1 MKVLVLNCGS
11 SSIKYQLLDMKGEA
25 DLLAKG
31 LLERIGLPEGVL
43 THKGPHCKS
52 LELSKHIPDHT
63 VGIKLILDILI
74 APETGVIKTLNEID
88 AVGHRVAHGGE
99 YFDKSAFIT
108 PDART
113 NIENCCSLAPL
124 HNPANLKGI
133 DAMLKLLPGIPQVA
147 VFDTSFHQT
156 MPDYAY
162 FYPLPYEYYEKH
174 KIRRYGFHGTSHK
187 FVAEKACKALNWNI
201 KERKIITCHLGN
213 GASIC
218 AIDKGISVDTSMGFT
233 PVEGLMMGTRVGDLD
248 LGAILH
254 IMKVDNLDIESTN
267 NLINKKSGLQGFS
280 GVSSDMRDLMEA
292 GKNGNKRADTTIEMF
307 AYRVRKYIGAYVAAM
322 NGIDLIIFTGGIGE
336 NAWPVRERIAKH
348 LDYLGAKFDSK
359 TNENTRGI
367 DGILSTPES
376 KIKIMVVTTNEELV
390 IAGDTL
396 RIVSAMKVK

>member
-11 SSIKYQLLDMKGEA
+11 SSIKYQLLDMKAEA
-25 DLLAKG
+25 ELLAKG
-31 LLERIGLPEGVL
+31 LVERIGLPEGIL

-52 LELSKHIPDHT
+52 LELNKPIPDHT
-63 VGIKLILDILI
+63 VGIKLILDILV
-74 APETGVIKTLNEID
+74 APETGVINSLNDID

-99 YFDKSAFIT
+99 YFDQSSFIT
-108 PDART
+108 PQART

-133 DAMLKLLPGIPQVA
+133 DAMTTLLPGVPQVA

-156 MPDYAY
+156 MPEYAF
-162 FYPLPYEYYEKH
+162 FYPLPYEYYEKY

-187 FVAEKACKALNWNI
+187 FVAEKACKALNWDI

-254 IMKVDNLDIESTN
+254 IMKADNIDVESAN
-267 NLINKKSGLQGFS
+267 NLVNKKSGLQGFS

-292 GKNGNKRADTTIEMF
+292 GKKGNKRADVAIEMF
-307 AYRVRKYIGAYVAAM
+307 AYRVRKYIGSYVAAM

-336 NAWPVRERIAKH
+336 NAWPVRERIASH
-348 LDYLGAKFDSK
+348 LGYLGAHFDSNL
-359 TNENTRGI
+359 NENTRGI
-367 DGILSTPES
+367 DGTISTPDS
-376 KIKIMVVTTNEELV
+376 KVKIMVVTTNEELV
-390 IAGDTL
+390 IARDTL

>member
-11 SSIKYQLLDMKGEA
+11 SSIKYQLLDMKAEA
-25 DLLAKG
+25 ELLAKG
-31 LLERIGLPEGVL
+31 LVERIGLPEGIL

-52 LELSKHIPDHT
+52 LELNKPIPDHT
-63 VGIKLILDILI
+63 VGIKLILDILV
-74 APETGVIKTLNEID
+74 APETGVINSLNDID

-99 YFDKSAFIT
+99 YFDQSSFIT
-108 PDART
+108 PQART

-133 DAMLKLLPGIPQVA
+133 DAMTTLLPGVPQVA

-156 MPDYAY
+156 MPEYAF
-162 FYPLPYEYYEKH
+162 FYPLPYEYYEKY

-187 FVAEKACKALNWNI
+187 FVAEKACKALNWDI

-254 IMKVDNLDIESTN
+254 IMKADNIDVESAN
-267 NLINKKSGLQGFS
+267 NLVNKKSGLQGFS

-292 GKNGNKRADTTIEMF
+292 GKKGNKRADVAIEMF
-307 AYRVRKYIGAYVAAM
+307 AYRVRKYIG
-322 NGIDLIIFTGGIGE
+322 
-336 NAWPVRERIAKH
+336 
-348 LDYLGAKFDSK
+348 
-359 TNENTRGI
+359 
-367 DGILSTPES
+367 
-376 KIKIMVVTTNEELV
+376 
-390 IAGDTL
+390 
-396 RIVSAMKVK
+396 